1 MCLGIPMQ
9 VISIDGLAA
18 RCSAKGVERD
28 VSLLLLQDQPVSAGE
43 CVLVH
48 LGYAIQKMTAEEA
61 RCAWEL
67 YEQILAAE
75 EATPDA

>member
-9 VISIDGLAA
+9 VISINGFIA

-28 VSLLLLQDQPVSAGE
+28 VSLFLLQGQPVSVGE

-48 LGYAIQKMTAEEA
+48 VGYALQKMTAEEA
-61 RCAWEL
+61 RSAWEL
-67 YEQILAAE
+67 YDQVVAAE
-75 EATPDA
+75 EAAPDA

>member
-9 VISIDGLAA
+9 VISIDGLTA
-18 RCSAKGVERD
+18 RCSAKGAERD

-75 EATPDA
+75 EAIPDA